1 MSAPFLLDQSEGTRS
16 CHSDADLI
24 GEESA
29 SASKTA
35 DSSRDTTALRNDNL
49 MG

>member
-1 MSAPFLLDQSEGTRS
+1 MPSVVVQFGERILNH
-16 CHSDADLI
+16 CHSEPVI

-35 DSSRDTTALRNDNL
+35 DSSRDTSALRNDNFE
-49 MG
+49 